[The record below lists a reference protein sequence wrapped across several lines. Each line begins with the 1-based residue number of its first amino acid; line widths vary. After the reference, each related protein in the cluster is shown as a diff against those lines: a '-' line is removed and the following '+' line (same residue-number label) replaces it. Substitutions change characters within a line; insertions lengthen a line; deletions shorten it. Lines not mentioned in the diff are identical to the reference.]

1 MYQDNRETSNEKT
14 RCELVYPVQGWT
26 ERGREEGCVVRICR
40 TAGALLHVHALQ
52 ITYSL
57 HEWYTKLHYSSMK
70 VGMGLEEAR
79 SVRWTLF
86 SLEDVSD
93 RTSQ

>member
-1 MYQDNRETSNEKT
+1 
-14 RCELVYPVQGWT
+14 
-26 ERGREEGCVVRICR
+26 
-40 TAGALLHVHALQ
+40 VHALP